1 MIFPTLV
8 GIWSSP
14 KETDQKSAS
23 SVLTFFATHT
33 STLKEPRQITDL
45 QSGLKRLINY
55 FLHLSGL
62 GSPAHTVLYFFAFG
76 SHCLS
81 NPLNFLHQY
90 QTYYLC
96 VISLQPWKSRI
107 TQREFEKVPA
117 GMTQPPFSTKII
129 LLKWP
134 ESFCTSASLCSPQ
147 DQKDLCH
154 ATQ

>member
-23 SVLTFFATHT
+23 SVLTFFVTHT

-62 GSPAHTVLYFFAFG
+62 GSPAHMCYT
-76 SHCLS
+76 
-81 NPLNFLHQY
+81 FLHLGVIVY
-90 QTYYLC
+90 Q
-96 VISLQPWKSRI
+96 
-107 TQREFEKVPA
+107 
-117 GMTQPPFSTKII
+117 I
-129 LLKWP
+129 L
-134 ESFCTSASLCSPQ
+134 
-147 DQKDLCH
+147 
-154 ATQ
+154 